1 MTDISTAGTDARHAG
16 ISMRAR
22 RYHRA
27 MTDDR
32 GEALAWFNDASVSIT
47 QKVAALSGP
56 GRDLPASVAGIL
68 DQLDLWWED
77 LTSEQQAY
85 LIKYRAGELDG
96 DYADT
101 VQAASSTDP
110 ANGPNGLV
118 VVVVRDLKNNNRFKL
133 PPMVDVYVE
142 MKARDSSGDQYAH

>member
-1 MTDISTAGTDARHAG
+1 
-16 ISMRAR
+16 
-22 RYHRA
+22 

-32 GEALAWFNDASVSIT
+32 REAFAWFNDASVTIA

-56 GRDLPASVAGIL
+56 RLDLPASVADVF
-68 DQLDLWWED
+68 DQLDGWWEA

-85 LIKYRAGELDG
+85 LIKYRAGELDE

-101 VQAASSTDP
+101 VQAASADP
-110 ANGPNGLV
+110 ANDPNGLV
-118 VVVVRDLKNNNRFKL
+118 VVVVRDLKNNNRFRL

-142 MKARDSSGDQYAH
+142 MKARES